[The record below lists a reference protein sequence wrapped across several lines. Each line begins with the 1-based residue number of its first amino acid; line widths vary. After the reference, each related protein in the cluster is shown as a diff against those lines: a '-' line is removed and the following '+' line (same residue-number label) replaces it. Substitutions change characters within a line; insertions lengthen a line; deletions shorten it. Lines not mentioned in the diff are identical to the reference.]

1 METFTSTA
9 PAPLGPMDLTQFAL
23 SENFFE
29 GAAKKALVT
38 VPVRKPSKESFI
50 RTSPDPSCWQLAGL
64 IEMKEQGKIYFVLPE
79 LAASLRDDG
88 EATFTLAHLVLT
100 VDRRGN
106 PFLWPLKVSAR
117 ESDWNNSARRG
128 AEMAQSQWVRVTANM
143 GAQAYD
149 VAVAANQ
156 EPVPAWPEESY
167 SDILR
172 IAFRDRIV
180 DRRDHP
186 VLEELNGD

>member
-1 METFTSTA
+1 
-9 PAPLGPMDLTQFAL
+9 
-23 SENFFE
+23 
-29 GAAKKALVT
+29 
-38 VPVRKPSKESFI
+38 
-50 RTSPDPSCWQLAGL
+50 
-64 IEMKEQGKIYFVLPE
+64 
-79 LAASLRDDG
+79 
-88 EATFTLAHLVLT
+88 
-100 VDRRGN
+100 
-106 PFLWPLKVSAR
+106 
-117 ESDWNNSARRG
+117 
-128 AEMAQSQWVRVTANM
+128 MAQSQWVRVTANM